1 MGYSPSVTTW
11 QLRQVATG
19 RCRDCGR
26 PAAKASP
33 GYCRAHKAARAERD
47 AALAEERV
55 AEGLCLGCGADRNN
69 ETTRCDDCRET
80 RREYDANYR
89 AHSRAG

>member
-1 MGYSPSVTTW
+1 VSSSSATAW
-11 QLRQVATG
+11 QNRQVATG

-47 AALAEERV
+47 AAVARTRV
-55 AEGLCLGCGADRNN
+55 AESLCLDCGKDRNN
-69 ETTRCDDCRET
+69 ETTRCDDCRAARVARDE
-80 RREYDANYR
+80 RYR
-89 AHSRAG
+89 LRTRAG